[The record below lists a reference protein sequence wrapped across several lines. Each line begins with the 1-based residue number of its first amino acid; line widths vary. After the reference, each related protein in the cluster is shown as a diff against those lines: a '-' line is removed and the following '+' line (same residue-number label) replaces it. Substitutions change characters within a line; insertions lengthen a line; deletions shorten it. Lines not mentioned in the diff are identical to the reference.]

1 MSVRVRVQELVEH
14 VTIRG
19 TQVSTSMVAPSLMH
33 VSVVQTFGMPG
44 RHGHVICDNY
54 TVYVR
59 YDHKNTDH
67 VHIWAYMN
75 DPTSEEDEWQCAL
88 L

>member
-1 MSVRVRVQELVEH
+1 MSVRVRGQDLVDY

-19 TQVSTSMVAPSLMH
+19 TAVSTSMLSPSLLH

-44 RHGHVICDNY
+44 RHGHVICDNH

-59 YDHKNTDH
+59 YDHKNTDRVH
-67 VHIWAYMN
+67 VWAHPN
-75 DPTSEEDEWQCAL
+75 EPETEEWGCVVL
-88 L
+88 

>member
-1 MSVRVRVQELVEH
+1 MSVRVRGQDLVDH

-19 TQVSTSMVAPSLMH
+19 TAVSTSMLSPSLLH

-44 RHGHVICDNY
+44 RHGHVICDNH

-59 YDHKNTDH
+59 YDNKNADRVH
-67 VHIWAYMN
+67 VWARWRNSKKMF
-75 DPTSEEDEWQCAL
+75 
-88 L
+88 

>member
-1 MSVRVRVQELVEH
+1 MSVRVRGQDLVDH

-19 TQVSTSMVAPSLMH
+19 TAVSTSMLSPSLLH

-44 RHGHVICDNY
+44 RHGHVICDNH

-59 YDHKNTDH
+59 YDHKNTDR
-67 VHIWAYMN
+67 VYVWAHPN
-75 DPTSEEDEWQCAL
+75 EPETEEWGCAIL
-88 L
+88 